1 MDDPGTDVGHF
12 RNADQIAFWN
22 GSGGQR
28 WVERQQAQD
37 AILAPISDI
46 LIDRAK
52 VQPGE
57 RVLDIGCG
65 CGATTFAA
73 AEKVGPS
80 GHVLGLDVSAPML
93 ARAKELA
100 PTEAPVE
107 FVLGDATVHRF
118 KAASTD
124 LMLSRF
130 GVMFFAEPIRAFLNI
145 RTALRSEARLAFACW
160 RELKDNLWLSVPLEA
175 AYDHVPKLTG
185 VPPNAPDQF
194 AFASRDRVEHI
205 LADAGFRRARFEQ
218 CDLILDISAG
228 NGLDGAVQSAVEMGP
243 ASRAL
248 AGQPTDLV
256 DAAVTTI
263 RKSLSRYEKGQTV
276 RLPASFWLV
285 TAVDP

>member
-1 MDDPGTDVGHF
+1 MDHPDTALGHF
-12 RNADQIAFWN
+12 HNADQIAFWN

-37 AILAPISDI
+37 AIFAPISDI

-52 VQPGE
+52 VQSGE

-65 CGATTFAA
+65 CGATTFAT

-80 GHVLGLDVSAPML
+80 GHVLGLDVSTPMI

-100 PTEAPVE
+100 LGDASVE
-107 FVLGDATVHRF
+107 FVQGDATVHRF

-160 RELKDNLWLSVPLEA
+160 RELRDNLWLSVPLEA
-175 AYDHVPKLTG
+175 AYDHVPKLSS
-185 VPPNAPDQF
+185 VPPNSPDPF

-205 LADAGFRRARFEQ
+205 LVEAGFRQIRFEQ
-218 CDLILDISAG
+218 CDLSLDISTG
-228 NGLDGAVQSAVEMGP
+228 NGLDGAVRSAVEMGP

-248 AGQPTDLV
+248 AGQPTELL

-263 RKSLSRYEKGQTV
+263 RKSLSRYAKGQTV
-276 RLPASFWLV
+276 SLPASFWLV